1 MRPAPLLDA
10 AAASA
15 RIGFRPAPIRA
26 KSKRRG
32 ALKARLG
39 AAARLAGGAALA
51 VGLTASAMAAVGARD
66 AIVRL
71 APATARFYAAI
82 GLPVNLRGVAIESLR
97 ATTIEDGGARVLL
110 VAGEIVNLRATETAV
125 ADLRITLRGD
135 DGRELYVWTTRGAK
149 DRLAAGERAPFRAR
163 LASPPDGVRDVLVKF
178 GAPGDKASFTE
189 ASS

>member
-1 MRPAPLLDA
+1 M
-10 AAASA
+10 
-15 RIGFRPAPIRA
+15 
-26 KSKRRG
+26 
-32 ALKARLG
+32 
-39 AAARLAGGAALA
+39 
-51 VGLTASAMAAVGARD
+51 
-66 AIVRL
+66 
-71 APATARFYAAI
+71 
-82 GLPVNLRGVAIESLR
+82 
-97 ATTIEDGGARVLL
+97 

-149 DRLAAGERAPFRAR
+149 DHLGPGERAPFRAR